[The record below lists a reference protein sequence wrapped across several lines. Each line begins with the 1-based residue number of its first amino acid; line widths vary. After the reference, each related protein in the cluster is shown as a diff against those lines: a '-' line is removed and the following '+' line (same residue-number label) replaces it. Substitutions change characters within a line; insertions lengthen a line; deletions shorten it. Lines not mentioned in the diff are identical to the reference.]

1 MQSINSGAYE
11 QRVSGAQN
19 RRPLLIRQL
28 LGIKTIQP
36 DKVIQWRLGW
46 LVHVER
52 TSDDQITHNVKEK
65 QRLHMIDGINAA

>member
-36 DKVIQWRLGW
+36 DKVIQ
-46 LVHVER
+46 
-52 TSDDQITHNVKEK
+52 
-65 QRLHMIDGINAA
+65 